1 MLLLAM
7 VLSATESFAQT
18 VGTVFEYQG
27 CEYRVS
33 KKDLQN
39 TVLNE
44 AVVLTVKGNGKVT
57 IPTKVQTPDGMDK
70 EWYTVTGIA
79 PWVSSVADGVTEI
92 EFSEGFKEI
101 LKTHFANLK
110 LYRR

>member
-1 MLLLAM
+1 MKQERLFSMLLLAM
-7 VLSATESFAQT
+7 VLSATEAFAQT
-18 VGTVFEYQG
+18 VGTVFEYGG

-33 KKDLQN
+33 KKDLEHPEN
-39 TVLNE
+39 NE

-79 PWVSSVADGVTEI
+79 PWVSTVADDVQ
-92 EFSEGFKEI
+92 
-101 LKTHFANLK
+101 
-110 LYRR
+110 R